1 MSSEALPGFSD
12 ASAIATG
19 RHGTV
24 YRAIE
29 EGTGRAVALKVF
41 ADDAGP
47 AAREAFARESAV
59 LAALGAHPHIVSLY
73 RSLPDVPRPVLV
85 LELCGDSLAD
95 RLRRG
100 TIPVAD
106 AVSVGV
112 RIGGALETAHSAGV
126 VHRNVS
132 PETILFTDCDEPVLA
147 DFTTARLHDASAP
160 TAELLDFLGPHA
172 APEVLLGQATDD
184 RTDVYGLAS
193 TLYEALSGRPPF
205 VEMDGEPPAA
215 TILRILRDP
224 ARPLVGVPLE
234 LSDLILWGLAKEQV
248 NRPPSAAWF
257 ADELRR
263 VESRQ
268 GWPRTALLVREVAGP
283 VVVDPESG
291 TRSS

>member
-1 MSSEALPGFSD
+1 MSSEALPGFSGL
-12 ASAIATG
+12 SAVATG
-19 RHGTV
+19 RHSRV
-24 YRAIE
+24 YRAVE

-47 AAREAFARESAV
+47 ATLEAFARESAV
-59 LAALGAHPHIVSLY
+59 LAALGGHPHVVTLY
-73 RSLPDVPRPVLV
+73 RSLPDLPQPVLV
-85 LELCGDSLAD
+85 LELCRDSLAD

-100 TIPVAD
+100 TLPVAD
-106 AVSVGV
+106 AVSIGV

-126 VHRNVS
+126 LHRTVS

-147 DFTTARLHDASAP
+147 GFTAARLHDSGAP
-160 TAELLDFLGPHA
+160 AAELLDFPGPHA
-172 APEVLLGQATDD
+172 APEVLLGQAADD

-234 LSDLILWGLAKEQV
+234 LSDLIMWGLAKEQV

-263 VESRQ
+263 VQTRQ
-268 GWPRTALLVREVAGP
+268 GWPRTALLVREVAEP
-283 VVVDPESG
+283 VVVNPESG